1 MTIDR
6 LPKTEILAN
15 LANILH
21 TTSDYLI
28 GNDIKYGYK
37 QLELHLASSKD
48 DSSLNQKKRIKDYR
62 KDI

>member
-37 QLELHLASSKD
+37 QLELHRASSKD
-48 DSSLNQKKRIKDYR
+48 DSSLKQKKG
-62 KDI
+62 

>member
-15 LANILH
+15 LANILL

-28 GNDIKYGYK
+28 GNNIKYGYE
-37 QLELHLASSKD
+37 QLEPLLASSKD
-48 DSSLNQKKRIKDYR
+48 DLRLNQKKG
-62 KDI
+62 